1 MYVKLRTMEFMA
13 LQECFQ
19 RWDIGRGTVPE
30 NRLATSWL
38 GRSEKVAYRMAIEN
52 GWMENVREGVLSK
65 SWYWYKLTPHG
76 QAIVRHWMDI
86 IWLYDHPGQLPR
98 EMDLE
103 ILE

>member
-38 GRSEKVAYRMAIEN
+38 GRNGATYRMAIEN
-52 GWMENVREGVLSK
+52 GWIENVREGAGDSN
-65 SWYWYKLTPHG
+65 WYKLTPHG
-76 QAIVRHWMDI
+76 RAIVRHWMDI